1 MADLKVIEEDLIRL
15 KVDPEKDNAKFN
27 EKKGR
32 KKKYPSQNYSN
43 DKATYKVLNYCL
55 DQGKMPEGAYRCY
68 GAPNTAD
75 AEEVAAAFDC
85 MRKFHGQDFG
95 RQLNHFVIS
104 IKRHYVDELEV
115 AGLKEITEAYVE
127 PIAQDHQLVYAIH
140 EGVDKENNRVLHS
153 HIVFNHVNYK
163 TGLRHRR
170 DNGFLDRELE
180 RLETIIEEVIERK
193 ANDTTGGAFNE

>member
-1 MADLKVIEEDLIRL
+1 MADLKENEKRMFLL
-15 KVDPEKDNAKFN
+15 KVDPEKDNARFN

-32 KKKYPSQNYSN
+32 KKKYSSHNYSN
-43 DKATYKVLNYCL
+43 EGATYNLLNYCL
-55 DQGKMPEGAYRCY
+55 DYGKMPEDAYRCY
-68 GAPNTAD
+68 GAPNTAN
-75 AEEVAAAFDC
+75 AEEVATAFDC
-85 MRKFHGQDFG
+85 MRKYHGQDFG

-115 AGLKEITEAYVE
+115 DGLKEITEAYVE

-140 EGVDKENNRVLHS
+140 EGIDEDNNRVLHS

-163 TGLRHRR
+163 TGLRHHR
-170 DNGFLDRELE
+170 DNGFLGRELD